1 MRVPVS
7 SRLAPAAGI
16 LAFLLAIPVSGFGQR
31 GVQSGN
37 VNQGQGGGRGSAAAG
52 VSTSTSTPGKAQ
64 NPANQGQPSPRP
76 TPTAERFLGWNWW
89 NDDEVKKE
97 CKLTDMQV
105 RQIQQMFDRRVRDL
119 TPTYDEYLKQR
130 AELDRLTK
138 ERVVD
143 ERSYEFQV
151 LRTQSLLSKLNETR
165 TVMLYAMYRRLDPK
179 QYEAL
184 KAIRDRR
191 FGRGGG
197 APTPRT
203 W

>member
-1 MRVPVS
+1 VRLPVS

-16 LAFLLAIPVSGFGQR
+16 LAFLLAVPVSGFGQR
-31 GVQSGN
+31 GVQSSN
-37 VNQGQGGGRGSAAAG
+37 VNQGAGRGGAGGAATTAA
-52 VSTSTSTPGKAQ
+52 TQGKA
-64 NPANQGQPSPRP
+64 PAQPAQGQQSPRP

-105 RQIQQMFDRRVRDL
+105 RQIQQIFDRRVRDL
-119 TPTYDEYLKQR
+119 TPTYDEYVKQR

-143 ERSYEFQV
+143 EKTYEVQV
-151 LRTQSLLSKLNETR
+151 GRTQYLLSKLNETR
-165 TVMLYAMYRRLDPK
+165 TVMLYTMYRRLDPK

-197 APTPRT
+197 APPPRT